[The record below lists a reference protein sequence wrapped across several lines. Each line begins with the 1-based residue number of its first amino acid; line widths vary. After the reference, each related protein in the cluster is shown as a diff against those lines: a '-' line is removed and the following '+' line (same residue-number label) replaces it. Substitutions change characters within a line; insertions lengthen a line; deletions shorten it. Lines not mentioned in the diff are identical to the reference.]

1 MTWHE
6 LDEWWE
12 ATSEVLFQ
20 PRAWEIAPMQVEQ
33 VLALAGMEPPI
44 RVLDMP
50 CGVGRH
56 SLEFARLGCIVT
68 GVDRTAA
75 FLSRAQERADDL
87 GLKIEVLQA
96 DMRDFQRADAF
107 DLVVNLFTSFGYFED
122 PADDVKVLENFY
134 TSLRPGGVL
143 LMDLMGK
150 EVLARIFQPR
160 DWNQLQDGSLVL
172 EERVIKQDWSWIEN
186 RWILIRDGEKR
197 EFPLS
202 HRLYSAA
209 ELKALLA
216 DVGFENIHTYGGLN
230 GSPYDHEARRLV
242 LTARKP
248 E

>member
-12 ATSEVLFQ
+12 ATASVLFQ
-20 PRAWEIAPMQVEQ
+20 PRAWEIAPIQVEQ

-75 FLSRAQERADDL
+75 FLRQAQERADDL
-87 GLKIEVLQA
+87 GLKLEFLQA
-96 DMRDFQRADAF
+96 DMRAFQRADAF
-107 DLVVNLFTSFGYFED
+107 DLAVNLFTSFGYFDD
-122 PADDVKVLENFY
+122 PADDIQVLENFY

-143 LMDLMGK
+143 VMDLMGK
-150 EVLARIFQPR
+150 EVLARVFQQR
-160 DWNQLQDGSLVL
+160 DWHQLEDGTLVL
-172 EERVIKQDWSWIEN
+172 EERIVKQDWSWMES
-186 RWILIRDGEKR
+186 RWILIRDGERR

-202 HRLYSAA
+202 HRMYSAA
-209 ELKALLA
+209 ELKAILA
-216 DVGFENIHTYGGLN
+216 DVGFENIHTYGALN
-230 GSPYDHEARRLV
+230 GAPYDHEAKRLV
-242 LTARKP
+242 LAARKP